1 MQEGARDGLRRVAG
15 GGQRVSRAAVPL
27 VAEHDSWITVD
38 PILGCPADCAYCY
51 LGPLGLR
58 ATRPTPRATPEM
70 VVAAVEDYLNG
81 RRAGVVDPA
90 HDQTPLCVG
99 NYTDMVLTRANRDAL
114 VRLVE
119 LLAERIPRRP
129 IVVVTKGRLDPD
141 LLAALDAP
149 GFPIFWFLSQSMARP
164 AGLPLERG
172 PIADLDTTLDNA
184 RLVSRTSHQKAVHF
198 WRPFV
203 AELCPSGADLE
214 KLVGR
219 LATSGLSCSVVVGLT
234 RGPGVPL
241 ADERLVTLLDQS
253 VAAPADEWEVFDDEG
268 WAVAREAAAVSGYPL
283 YRNTSCALALLSGQP
298 EALGTWRPPYAEH
311 RCLPAACPLA
321 QRGRCRTAELAM
333 SELRSAATRTD
344 GAGARGAPTSTAAG
358 AGEWTE
364 GATLA
369 ARVAAFLSLDA
380 GLVSASTGE
389 LVIGAMIDEFDYNTL
404 LHGFGRRLAI
414 RAQGVRRQKA
424 WLGSFTGGGLAA

>member
-1 MQEGARDGLRRVAG
+1 MAGDGRQLTRP
-15 GGQRVSRAAVPL
+15 AVPL

-38 PILGCPADCAYCY
+38 PIVGCPADCAYCY

-58 ATRPTPRATPEM
+58 ATRPAVRATPEM
-70 VVAAVEDYLNG
+70 AVAAVEDHLGG

-90 HDQTPLCVG
+90 YDQTPLCVG
-99 NYTDMVLTRANRDAL
+99 NYTDMVLTRPNRDAL
-114 VRLVE
+114 VRIVE

-129 IVVVTKGRLDPD
+129 VVVVTKGRLDPD
-141 LLAALDAP
+141 LLAALDRT

-164 AGLPLERG
+164 AGVPLERG
-172 PIADLDTTLDNA
+172 RIADLDTTLDNA
-184 RLVSRTSHQKAVHF
+184 RLVSRTTHQKAVHF

-203 AELCPSGADLE
+203 AELRPSRADLE

-219 LATSGLSCSVVVGLT
+219 LATSGLSASVAVGLT

-241 ADERLVTLLDQS
+241 WDERLVTLLDRS
-253 VAAPADEWEVFDDEG
+253 MAAPAERWEVFDDEG
-268 WAVAREAAAVSGYPL
+268 WAVARESAAAAGYPL
-283 YRNTSCALALLSGQP
+283 YRNTSCALAFLGGRP
-298 EALGTWRPPYAEH
+298 EALGTWRPPHAEH

-321 QRGRCRTAELAM
+321 QRGRCA
-333 SELRSAATRTD
+333 
-344 GAGARGAPTSTAAG
+344 TAALTE
-358 AGEWTE
+358 EWTD

-369 ARVAAFLSLDA
+369 ARVAAFLGLDP
-380 GLVSASTGE
+380 GLVSVTAGK
-389 LVIGAMIDEFDYNTL
+389 LLIDDMIDEFDYNTL
-404 LHGFGRRLAI
+404 LHGYGRHLAV

>member
-1 MQEGARDGLRRVAG
+1 MQEGAHGGVRRVAG
-15 GGQRVSRAAVPL
+15 DGRRVTRAAVPL

-58 ATRPTPRATPEM
+58 ATRPAVRAAPEA
-70 VVAAVEDYLNG
+70 VVAAVEDHLYG
-81 RRAGVVDPA
+81 RRAGVIDPA
-90 HDQTPLCVG
+90 YDQTPLCVG
-99 NYTDMVLTRANRDAL
+99 NYTDMVLTRPNREAL
-114 VRLVE
+114 VRIVE

-129 IVVVTKGRLDPD
+129 IVVVTKGRLDQE
-141 LLAALDAP
+141 LLDTLDAS
-149 GFPIFWFLSQSMARP
+149 GFPIFWFLSQSMARHE
-164 AGLPLERG
+164 GVPLERG

-184 RLVSRTSHQKAVHF
+184 RLVSRTTHQKAAHF

-203 AELCPSGADLE
+203 AELRPSRADLE
-214 KLVGR
+214 KLVGH
-219 LATSGLSCSVVVGLT
+219 LATSGLSGSVVVGLT

-253 VAAPADEWEVFDDEG
+253 MAAPADQWEVFDEEG
-268 WAVAREAAAVSGYPL
+268 WAEAREFAAAAGYPL
-283 YRNTSCALALLSGQP
+283 YRNTSCLLALLSGRA

-311 RCLPAACPLA
+311 RCWPAACPLA
-321 QRGRCRTAELAM
+321 QRGRC
-333 SELRSAATRTD
+333 AA
-344 GAGARGAPTSTAAG
+344 AA
-358 AGEWTE
+358 AAEWTD

-369 ARVAAFLSLDA
+369 AKVAAFLSLDA
-380 GLVSASTGE
+380 GLVSVTAGE
-389 LVIGAMIDEFDYNTL
+389 LVIGDMIDEFDYNTL
-404 LHGFGRRLAI
+404 LHGYGRHMAI

>member
-1 MQEGARDGLRRVAG
+1 MQEGAHGGLRRVAG
-15 GGQRVSRAAVPL
+15 DRQQLIRVAVPL

-38 PILGCPADCAYCY
+38 PIVGCPADCAYCY

-58 ATRPTPRATPEM
+58 ATRPALRATPEM
-70 VVAAVEDYLNG
+70 LVAAVEDHLFG
-81 RRAGVVDPA
+81 RRAGVVDPVY
-90 HDQTPLCVG
+90 DQTPLCVG
-99 NYTDMVLTRANRDAL
+99 NYTDMLLTRPNRDAL
-114 VRLVE
+114 VRIVE

-129 IVVVTKGRLDPD
+129 VVVVTKGRLDPD
-141 LLAALDAP
+141 LLAALDRP

-164 AGLPLERG
+164 AGVPLERG

-184 RLVSRTSHQKAVHF
+184 RLVSRTTHQKAVHF

-203 AELCPSGADLE
+203 AELRPSRGDLE

-253 VAAPADEWEVFDDEG
+253 MAAPAEQWEVFDDEG
-268 WAVAREAAAVSGYPL
+268 WAEARDAAVAVGYPL

-321 QRGRCRTAELAM
+321 QRGRCALA
-333 SELRSAATRTD
+333 A
-344 GAGARGAPTSTAAG
+344 
-358 AGEWTE
+358 AGEWTD

-380 GLVSASTGE
+380 GQVSVTTGE
-389 LVIGAMIDEFDYNTL
+389 LVISDMIDEFDYNTL
-404 LHGFGRRLAI
+404 LHGYGRHLAI

>member
-1 MQEGARDGLRRVAG
+1 MT
-15 GGQRVSRAAVPL
+15 RAAVPL

-58 ATRPTPRATPEM
+58 AARPEARATPEEA
-70 VVAAVEDYLNG
+70 VAAVEEHLGG

-90 HDQTPLCVG
+90 YDQTPLCVG
-99 NYTDMVLTRANRDAL
+99 NYTDMLLTRPNREAL
-114 VRLVE
+114 VRIVE

-129 IVVVTKGRLDPD
+129 VVVVTKGRLDPD
-141 LLAALDAP
+141 LLAALDRP
-149 GFPIFWFLSQSMARP
+149 GFPIYWFLSQSMARA

-184 RLVSRTSHQKAVHF
+184 RLVSRTTHQKAVHF

-203 AELCPSGADLE
+203 AELRPSRADLE

-219 LATSGLSCSVVVGLT
+219 LASSGLSASVVVGLT
-234 RGPGVPL
+234 MGPGVPL
-241 ADERLVTLLDQS
+241 ADERLGTLLDRS
-253 VAAPADEWEVFDDEG
+253 IAAPGERAEAFDGEG
-268 WAVAREAAAVSGYPL
+268 WAVARESAAAAGYPL
-283 YRNTSCALALLSGQP
+283 YRNTSCALALLRGQP
-298 EALGTWRPPYAEH
+298 EALGTWRPPYARH

-321 QRGRCRTAELAM
+321 QRARCGAALAAPAGTAGWM
-333 SELRSAATRTD
+333 D
-344 GAGARGAPTSTAAG
+344 GATV
-358 AGEWTE
+358 
-364 GATLA
+364 A

-380 GLVSASTGE
+380 GSVSVGAGE
-389 LVIGAMIDEFDYNTL
+389 LVIDDMIDEFDYNTL
-404 LHGFGRRLAI
+404 LHGYGRHLAI

>member
-1 MQEGARDGLRRVAG
+1 MQEGAHGGLRRVAG
-15 GGQRVSRAAVPL
+15 DGQQLIPAAVPL

-38 PILGCPADCAYCY
+38 PIVGCPADCAYCY

-58 ATRPTPRATPEM
+58 ATRPTLRATPEM
-70 VVAAVEDYLNG
+70 LVAAVEDHLFG
-81 RRAGVVDPA
+81 RRAGIIDPA
-90 HDQTPLCVG
+90 YDQTPLCVG
-99 NYTDMVLTRANRDAL
+99 NYTDMLLTRPNRDAL
-114 VRLVE
+114 VRIVE

-129 IVVVTKGRLDPD
+129 VVVVTKGRLDPE
-141 LLAALDAP
+141 LLAALDRP

-164 AGLPLERG
+164 AGVPLERG
-172 PIADLDTTLDNA
+172 PIADLDTTIDNA
-184 RLVSRTSHQKAVHF
+184 RLVSRTTHQKAVHF

-203 AELCPSGADLE
+203 AELRPARGDLE

-241 ADERLVTLLDQS
+241 ADERLVTLLDRS
-253 VAAPADEWEVFDDEG
+253 MAEPAQRSEVFDEEG
-268 WAVAREAAAVSGYPL
+268 WAEARDAAAAAGYPL

-298 EALGTWRPPYAEH
+298 EALGTWRSPYAEH

-321 QRGRCRTAELAM
+321 QRGRCAL
-333 SELRSAATRTD
+333 
-344 GAGARGAPTSTAAG
+344 AAG
-358 AGEWTE
+358 GKWTG

-369 ARVAAFLSLDA
+369 ARVAAYLSLDVA
-380 GLVSASTGE
+380 QVSVTAGE
-389 LVIGAMIDEFDYNTL
+389 LVISDMIDEFDYNTL
-404 LHGFGRRLAI
+404 LHGYGRHMAI

>member
-1 MQEGARDGLRRVAG
+1 MAG
-15 GGQRVSRAAVPL
+15 DERQVTGPAVPL

-58 ATRPTPRATPEM
+58 SARAAERATPET
-70 VVAAVEDYLNG
+70 VAAAVEDHLWG

-90 HDQTPLCVG
+90 YDQTPLCVG
-99 NYTDMVLTRANRDAL
+99 NYTDMLLTRPNREAL
-114 VRLVE
+114 VRIVE

-129 IVVVTKGRLDPD
+129 VVVVTKGRLDPD
-141 LLAALDAP
+141 LLAALDQP

-164 AGLPLERG
+164 AGLALERG
-172 PIADLDTTLDNA
+172 PVADLETTLDNA
-184 RLVSRTSHQKAVHF
+184 RLVSRTTHQKAVHF

-203 AELCPSGADLE
+203 AELRPSRADLE

-219 LATSGLSCSVVVGLT
+219 LAASGLSSSVVVGLT

-241 ADERLVTLLDQS
+241 SDKRLVTLLS
-253 VAAPADEWEVFDDEG
+253 RSMAAPAEQWEVFDEEG
-268 WAVAREAAAVSGYPL
+268 WAEAREAAEAVDYPL
-283 YRNTSCALALLSGQP
+283 YRNTSCALALLAGQP

-321 QRGRCRTAELAM
+321 QRDRCG
-333 SELRSAATRTD
+333 AA
-344 GAGARGAPTSTAAG
+344 AA
-358 AGEWTE
+358 AEWTD

-369 ARVAAFLSLDA
+369 ARVAAFLGLDA
-380 GLVSASTGE
+380 GLVSVTAGK
-389 LVIGAMIDEFDYNTL
+389 LVIGDMIDEFDYNTL
-404 LHGFGRRLAI
+404 LHGYGRHLAI

>member
-1 MQEGARDGLRRVAG
+1 VT
-15 GGQRVSRAAVPL
+15 RAVVPL

-58 ATRPTPRATPEM
+58 ATRPTVRATPEM
-70 VVAAVEDYLNG
+70 VVAAVQDYLSG

-90 HDQTPLCVG
+90 RDQTPLCVG
-99 NYTDMVLTRANRDAL
+99 NYTDMVLTRANRDTL
-114 VRLVE
+114 VRIVE

-129 IVVVTKGRLDPD
+129 VVVVTKGRLDPD
-141 LLAALDAP
+141 LLAALEVP

-172 PIADLDTTLDNA
+172 PVADLDTTIDNA
-184 RLVSRTSHQKAVHF
+184 RLVARTSHQKAVHF

-203 AELCPSGADLE
+203 AELRPSRADLE

-219 LATSGLSCSVVVGLT
+219 LATSGLSGSVVVGLT

-241 ADERLVTLLDQS
+241 GDERLATLLEQS
-253 VAAPADEWEVFDDEG
+253 VEAQADTWEVFDEEG
-268 WAVAREAAAVSGYPL
+268 WVIARDAAAAAGYPL
-283 YRNTSCALALLSGQP
+283 YRNTSCALALLTAQA
-298 EALGTWRPPYAEH
+298 EALGTWRQPYAEH

-321 QRGRCRTAELAM
+321 QRGRCRAAALAM
-333 SELRSAATRTD
+333 SDPRS
-344 GAGARGAPTSTAAG
+344 APTSTAAA
-358 AGEWTE
+358 AGEWTD

-369 ARVAAFLSLDA
+369 ARVATFLSLDA
-380 GLVSASTGE
+380 GLVSVTTGE
-389 LVIGAMIDEFDYNTL
+389 LVISAMIDEFDYNTL
-404 LHGFGRRLAI
+404 LHGYGRQLAI

>member
-1 MQEGARDGLRRVAG
+1 MQKGTHGGLRGLAG
-15 GGQRVSRAAVPL
+15 DGQLTRAAVPL

-58 ATRPTPRATPEM
+58 ATRPAMRATPEM
-70 VVAAVEDYLNG
+70 VVAAVEDHLCG
-81 RRAGVVDPA
+81 RRAGVIDPE
-90 HDQTPLCVG
+90 HDQTPLCLG
-99 NYTDMVLTRANRDAL
+99 NYTDMVLTRPNRDAL
-114 VRLVE
+114 VRIVE

-129 IVVVTKGRLDPD
+129 VVVVTKGRLDPD

-149 GFPIFWFLSQSMARP
+149 GFPIFWFLSQSMARS

-184 RLVSRTSHQKAVHF
+184 RLVSRTTHQKAVHF

-203 AELCPSGADLE
+203 AELRPSRADLE

-219 LATSGLSCSVVVGLT
+219 LAASGLSGSVVVGLT

-241 ADERLVTLLDQS
+241 SDERLVTLLDQS
-253 VAAPADEWEVFDDEG
+253 TAAPPDHWEVFDDEG
-268 WAVAREAAAVSGYPL
+268 WAEAREAAVAAGYPL
-283 YRNTSCALALLSGQP
+283 YRNTSCVLALLSGQP

-321 QRGRCRTAELAM
+321 QRGRCRGAELAM
-333 SELRSAATRTD
+333 SDSRDAAARAD
-344 GAGARGAPTSTAAG
+344 SAGAAGAVRVPTG
-358 AGEWTE
+358 VAGEWTD

-369 ARVAAFLSLDA
+369 SRVAAFLSLDA
-380 GLVSASTGE
+380 GLVSVTAGE
-389 LVIGAMIDEFDYNTL
+389 LVIGDMIDEFDYNTL
-404 LHGFGRRLAI
+404 LHGYGRHLAI
-414 RAQGVRRQKA
+414 RAQGVHRQKA
-424 WLGSFTGGGLAA
+424 WLGSFTGGGRAA